1 MKRHDGPV
9 FDATVDVYRAIIHG
23 KSDLATKPITPG
35 AGVDP
40 RKVCNP
46 SKRVRNWH
54 RTYGHGM
61 SLRAFVRALARG
73 AVIGGGAGLNKDAA
87 GVASEWMANKAVRP

>member
-1 MKRHDGPV
+1 MNRDEAAI
-9 FDATVDVYRAIIHG
+9 DAYREMFNIKENAT
-23 KSDLATKPITPG
+23 TKPITPG

-73 AVIGGGAGLNKDAA
+73 AVICGGAGLNKDAA
-87 GVASEWMANKAVRP
+87 GVASAWVASAWMADKAVRP

>member
-1 MKRHDGPV
+1 MNRDEAAI
-9 FDATVDVYRAIIHG
+9 DAYREFFKIKENAT
-23 KSDLATKPITPG
+23 TKPTVPG
-35 AGVDP
+35 AGVNP
-40 RKVCNP
+40 RLVRP
-46 SKRVRNWH
+46 SKRLRNWH

-87 GVASEWMANKAVRP
+87 GVASAWMADKAVRP